1 MLEELVS
8 RVFATR
14 NATHLAHWRA
24 KGPGSY
30 ARHMALGD
38 FYDSLIDKIDGIV
51 EAHQGAT
58 GKLVGLVN
66 LNAADTR
73 SDVAAKCAD
82 DCNWIAKNRDKI
94 ANGIPAIE
102 NLLDDLCDLYLTT
115 IYKLKNL
122 S

>member
-8 RVFATR
+8 RVFASR
-14 NATHLAHWRA
+14 NAAHLAHWRTKSFA
-24 KGPGSY
+24 Q
-30 ARHMALGD
+30 HMALGE

-51 EAHQGAT
+51 EAAQGAT
-58 GKLVGLVN
+58 GKLVGMVN

-73 SDVAAKCAD
+73 TDITAKLAD
-82 DCNWIAKNRDKI
+82 DCNWIAKNREKI
-94 ANGIPAIE
+94 ASGIPAIE

>member
-14 NATHLAHWRA
+14 NAAHLAHWRTKSFA
-24 KGPGSY
+24 Q
-30 ARHMALGD
+30 HMALGD
-38 FYDSLIDKIDGIV
+38 FYDGAIDKLDGIV
-51 EAHQGAT
+51 EALQGAT
-58 GKLVGLVN
+58 GKLVGSVSLTASDSKGDIIPKLV
-66 LNAADTR
+66 
-73 SDVAAKCAD
+73 S
-82 DCNWIAKNRDKI
+82 DCNWIAKNREKI
-94 ANGIPAIE
+94 SEEVCAVE

>member
-1 MLEELVS
+1 MLEDLVA
-8 RVFATR
+8 RVFASR
-14 NATHLAHWRA
+14 NGAHLAHWRA
-24 KGPGSY
+24 KGPGSF
-30 ARHMALGD
+30 ARHMALGE
-38 FYDSLIDKIDGIV
+38 FYDAVIDKVDGIV

-58 GKLVGLVN
+58 GKLIGTVN
-66 LNAADTR
+66 LNAADARADIT
-73 SDVAAKCAD
+73 AKLAD

-94 ANGIPAIE
+94 GMGIPAIE

>member
-14 NATHLAHWRA
+14 NAAHLAHWRTKSFA
-24 KGPGSY
+24 Q
-30 ARHMALGD
+30 HMALGD
-38 FYDSLIDKIDGIV
+38 FYDGVIDKIDGIV
-51 EAHQGAT
+51 EAIQGST
-58 GKLVGLVN
+58 GKLIGNVSL
-66 LNAADTR
+66 AATDNR
-73 SDVAAKCAD
+73 GDMAARLGD
-82 DCNWIAKNRDKI
+82 DCNWIVKNRDKI
-94 ANGIPAIE
+94 AQRVTAVE